1 MPSSP
6 TSIRWTSSLASASLS
21 SGSSSGIALGLGGLR
36 LLDDL
41 LGDVG
46 RRLLV
51 VRELELEVAPAAGH
65 GAQVGRVA
73 QHLGHGDVGA
83 DLLLAVALGLG
94 AEHLAATAVQVP
106 DHVAHELVGHEH
118 GDGHDRLEQDGPA
131 TLEDPLEVPA
141 SRELSGPVRG

>member
-6 TSIRWTSSLASASLS
+6 ASIRWTSSLASASLS

-51 VRELELEVAPAAGH
+51 VRELELEVAPADGH

-73 QHLGHGDVGA
+73 QQLVYGDVGG
-83 DLLLAVALGLG
+83 DIMVAVCVELG
-94 AEHLAATAVQVP
+94 ADKLA
-106 DHVAHELVGHEH
+106 
-118 GDGHDRLEQDGPA
+118 
-131 TLEDPLEVPA
+131 
-141 SRELSGPVRG
+141 

>member
-6 TSIRWTSSLASASLS
+6 ASIRWTSSLASASLS
-21 SGSSSGIALGLGGLR
+21 SGSSSGIAIGLGGLR

-65 GAQVGRVA
+65 RGQVGCVA
-73 QHLGHGDVGA
+73 QHLGHGAEGA
-83 DLLLAVALGLG
+83 VVLQAVAHGLGSDPLPALAVQL
-94 AEHLAATAVQVP
+94 P
-106 DHVAHELVGHEH
+106 D
-118 GDGHDRLEQDGPA
+118 
-131 TLEDPLEVPA
+131 
-141 SRELSGPVRG
+141 

>member
-1 MPSSP
+1 MASSP
-6 TSIRWTSSLASASLS
+6 ATIARTSSATS
-21 SGSSSGIALGLGGLR
+21 SSVNARSSGIALGLGGLR

-51 VRELELEVAPAAGH
+51 VRELELEVAPAAGL

-94 AEHLAATAVQVP
+94 AEHLAAAAVQVP
-106 DHVAHELVGHEH
+106 D
-118 GDGHDRLEQDGPA
+118 
-131 TLEDPLEVPA
+131 
-141 SRELSGPVRG
+141 

>member
-6 TSIRWTSSLASASLS
+6 ASIRWTSSLASASLS

-73 QHLGHGDVGA
+73 QHLGHGEVGA
-83 DLLLAVALGLG
+83 DLLLAVAI
-94 AEHLAATAVQVP
+94 
-106 DHVAHELVGHEH
+106 EH
-118 GDGHDRLEQDGPA
+118 GAVHHVGA
-131 TLEDPLEVPA
+131 A
-141 SRELSGPVRG
+141 VRFV

>member
-6 TSIRWTSSLASASLS
+6 ASIRRASSVASASLS
-21 SGSSSGIALGLGGLR
+21 SGSSSGMALGLRGLR

-65 GAQVGRVA
+65 RAQVGRVA
-73 QHLGHGDVGA
+73 QHLGMGTGARNTCCPVPPLGSAARPLPAAPVGSPVDSA
-83 DLLLAVALGLG
+83 MDLA
-94 AEHLAATAVQVP
+94 
-106 DHVAHELVGHEH
+106 
-118 GDGHDRLEQDGPA
+118 
-131 TLEDPLEVPA
+131 
-141 SRELSGPVRG
+141 

>member
-6 TSIRWTSSLASASLS
+6 ASIRWTSSLASASLS
-21 SGSSSGIALGLGGLR
+21 SGSSSGITLGLGGLR

-51 VRELELEVAPAAGH
+51 ARKLELEVTPAAGH

-94 AEHLAATAVQVP
+94 TEHKGNGQQEIRAHVP
-106 DHVAHELVGHEH
+106 M
-118 GDGHDRLEQDGPA
+118 
-131 TLEDPLEVPA
+131 
-141 SRELSGPVRG
+141 

>member
-6 TSIRWTSSLASASLS
+6 ASIRRASSVASASLS
-21 SGSSSGIALGLGGLR
+21 SGSSSGMALGLRGLR

-65 GAQVGRVA
+65 RAQVGRVA
-73 QHLGHGDVGA
+73 QHFGHGDVGS
-83 DLLLAVALGLG
+83 DPLLPGAPLGLG
-94 AEHLAATAVQVP
+94 AQLPDAAAVEIAAV
-106 DHVAHELVGHEH
+106 VVHELA
-118 GDGHDRLEQDGPA
+118 R
-131 TLEDPLEVPA
+131 TLD
-141 SRELSGPVRG
+141 

>member
-6 TSIRWTSSLASASLS
+6 ASIRRASSLAFASLS
-21 SGSSSGIALGLGGLR
+21 SGSGSPSGISLGLGGLR

-65 GAQVGRVA
+65 GAQVGGEA

-94 AEHLAATAVQVP
+94 AEHLAAAAVQVP
-106 DHVAHELVGHEH
+106 DHVAA
-118 GDGHDRLEQDGPA
+118 RC
-131 TLEDPLEVPA
+131 
-141 SRELSGPVRG
+141 